1 MKERILIV
9 EDAPSNILS
18 LTAVLGNRG
27 YRISAATNGH
37 QAIELLNRLRP
48 DLILLDVMMPE
59 LDGFE
64 TCRRI
69 KATPRWREI
78 PLIFLTS
85 RNEADDIVRGFELG
99 AVDYVAKPFNPA
111 ELLARVG
118 THLSVDRLY
127 RENQQLLLNVLPAPI
142 AAQLKHHSG
151 IIADGFD
158 DVSVLFADIVGFT
171 SLAASMA
178 PTALV
183 ELLNR
188 VFSSF
193 DELVDAN
200 GVEKIKTI
208 GDAYMVA
215 GGLLQ
220 QHADHLSAM
229 AIMALAMQAR
239 VRDLS
244 KSCEGLSLRIGLH
257 TGQVTAGVIGTRKFS
272 YDIWGDSVNI
282 ASRLQT
288 QGLPNTVHVSEAVFG
303 RLRDRFEFRE
313 RGEIDLRGCG
323 PARTYLL
330 LRPI

>member
-27 YRISAATNGH
+27 YQISAATNGH
-37 QAIELLNRLRP
+37 QAIELLDRIRP
-48 DLILLDVMMPE
+48 DLILLDVMMPK

-85 RNEADDIVRGFELG
+85 RNEANDIVRGFELG

-118 THLSVDRLY
+118 THLSIDRLC

-142 AAQLKHHSG
+142 AAQLKYHSG

-171 SLAASMA
+171 TLAVNMA

-220 QHADHLSAM
+220 PHADHLSAM
-229 AIMALAMQAR
+229 ATMALAMQTR
-239 VRDLS
+239 VRELS
-244 KSCEGLSLRIGLH
+244 TSCEGLSLRIGLH

-288 QGLPNTVHVSEAVFG
+288 EGLPNTVHVSETVFE
-303 RLRDRFEFRE
+303 RLRNCFEFEE
-313 RGEIDLRGCG
+313 RGEINLRGCG
-323 PARTYLL
+323 RARTYLL
-330 LRPI
+330 LRPA

>member
-1 MKERILIV
+1 M
-9 EDAPSNILS
+9 
-18 LTAVLGNRG
+18 
-27 YRISAATNGH
+27 
-37 QAIELLNRLRP
+37 
-48 DLILLDVMMPE
+48 
-59 LDGFE
+59 
-64 TCRRI
+64 
-69 KATPRWREI
+69 
-78 PLIFLTS
+78 
-85 RNEADDIVRGFELG
+85 
-99 AVDYVAKPFNPA
+99 DYVAKPFNPA
-111 ELLARVG
+111 ELLARVA

-127 RENQQLLLNVLPAPI
+127 RENEQLLLNVLPAPI

-171 SLAASMA
+171 SLAVNMA

-229 AIMALAMQAR
+229 ATMALAMQTR
-239 VRDLS
+239 VRELS
-244 KSCEGLSLRIGLH
+244 KSYEGLSLRIGLH

-288 QGLPNTVHVSEAVFG
+288 QGLPNTVHVSETVFE
-303 RLRDRFEFRE
+303 RLKDRFEFGE

-323 PARTYLL
+323 QARTYFL